1 VELRHYY
8 DVLRKRIWVIL
19 LLVVIAVTGVAYQLS
34 MRPNLYRADVAM
46 MITPRIVAPT
56 AFEDP
61 QFSLFTTN
69 YRQTMI
75 GNMMLLI
82 RSDAVLKRV
91 QQRIGDVSLYQ
102 LRSIGVESIRGTDF
116 MVIKAYD
123 KDAARAATIANL
135 TAEEFTKYYAE
146 VNAAGA
152 RAERTFIEGQLEQAR
167 QRLGVSEQAL
177 LAFKERTGIVA
188 PRDHVT
194 WMVQR
199 MLDIQTAHETA
210 KMEQQI
216 ARTRVNF
223 IRSRIGSQEELRRAS
238 VSIGTSPTFARLRDT
253 LTGLELELAS
263 LRQVYTDQHPR
274 VKTVV
279 GRIADTRT
287 QMAKVA
293 EKAISGETMGVNPIR
308 ENLLSA
314 MINGEVDAAAAQARA
329 AGTAAIAKSMEVR
342 VNKFPKDEAD
352 LARLDRDARLA
363 ENLFVRLSTLHQQA
377 LINENKAA
385 TTGQAALLVVDP
397 AAAPVWPVSKQLPV
411 RAGMAGLLGLVLGSS
426 LALLMESLDTRIRTS
441 GEAEASYGLPVLAAI
456 PTMNSRTHRQLT
468 TAPAT
473 SALLLSLIT
482 VFLIG
487 GLIVGFYVLQGGAAE
502 GAARIGQAIMQT
514 IQGSH

>member
-1 VELRHYY
+1 
-8 DVLRKRIWVIL
+8 
-19 LLVVIAVTGVAYQLS
+19 
-34 MRPNLYRADVAM
+34 
-46 MITPRIVAPT
+46 
-56 AFEDP
+56 
-61 QFSLFTTN
+61 
-69 YRQTMI
+69 
-75 GNMMLLI
+75 
-82 RSDAVLKRV
+82 
-91 QQRIGDVSLYQ
+91 
-102 LRSIGVESIRGTDF
+102 
-116 MVIKAYD
+116 
-123 KDAARAATIANL
+123 
-135 TAEEFTKYYAE
+135 
-146 VNAAGA
+146 
-152 RAERTFIEGQLEQAR
+152 
-167 QRLGVSEQAL
+167 
-177 LAFKERTGIVA
+177 
-188 PRDHVT
+188 
-194 WMVQR
+194 
-199 MLDIQTAHETA
+199 LDIQTAHETA

-223 IRSRIGSQEELRRAS
+223 IRSRVGSQEELRRAS

-308 ENLLSA
+308 ENLLGA

-329 AGTAAIAKSMEVR
+329 AGTAAIAKGMEVR
-342 VNKFPKDEAD
+342 VNRFPKAEAD

-397 AAAPVWPVSKQLPV
+397 AAAPVRPVSKQLPV

-502 GAARIGQAIMQT
+502 GATRIGQAILQT